1 MRTCRRTDRGR
12 PTRSTQ
18 VVVCAVAAACAR
30 SFTLAALAL
39 ASMLSAVP
47 ALAQDLTRGAQLFT
61 DTRGATGQPV
71 GDCIACHADM
81 DALREM
87 IRNRG
92 GRADDARSVRNLIDR
107 SISGA
112 QPGAANAKAQ
122 YRGVL
127 TPQDLIDLS
136 AYLARAARG

>member
-1 MRTCRRTDRGR
+1 MHRFRRTDEGRISRTGLALRG
-12 PTRSTQ
+12 
-18 VVVCAVAAACAR
+18 VAAR
-30 SFTLAALAL
+30 TRLFVLAAFAL
-39 ASMLSAVP
+39 APMLGASP
-47 ALAQDLTRGAQLFT
+47 ASAQDLARGARLFT

-92 GRADDARSVRNLIDR
+92 GRADDARSVRALLDR
-107 SISGA
+107 SIAGA

-127 TPQDLIDLS
+127 TPRDLIDLS
-136 AYLARAARG
+136 AYLARAARS